1 MNSTLPIAVI
11 GAGPVG
17 LAAAAHLIERGE
29 TPVVFEAGSTIGANM
44 LNWGHVRMFS
54 PWEFTV
60 DRASVRLLEQH
71 GWQMPPLNDLPTGRD
86 LVERYLV
93 PLSELPEVR
102 EHIHLNAQVMA
113 VSRRNIDKMKNVGR
127 DDAPFVL
134 HVVYGDG
141 TEVLIEAKAV
151 IDASGTWHKPN
162 PLGSDGL
169 PAVGENRQAQHIFY
183 GIPDVL
189 GSQRE
194 RYGNKRVMVVG
205 SGHSAINALLELA
218 ELKNTA
224 SDTTIYW
231 AMRGKNLKQVYGGGE
246 DDALPARGRLGT
258 RVQTH
263 VDDGTIEIVS
273 PFRVREITAAASG
286 INVIGETPNGLQ
298 TVQVDEIV
306 ATTGAR
312 TDLDMLREL
321 RLELDPALES
331 TRALGPM
338 IDPNIHSC
346 GTVRPHGEAELR
358 HPEKNFYIV
367 GMKSYG
373 RAPTFLLAT
382 GYEQVRS
389 VVAGLVGDWEAARD
403 VQLNLPETGVC
414 STDLA
419 GEGAACCGTPAVQ
432 SEPALI
438 SLGTIPAGNLQSN
451 VRLQPMSLQ
460 AVPVQGVTAT
470 ATRDC
475 GCDDTCC
482 GDGVKSTTCG
492 CDSTCCS

>member
-1 MNSTLPIAVI
+1 MSSQLPVAII

-29 TPVVFEAGSTIGANM
+29 TPMIFEAGRIVGASV
-44 LNWGHVRMFS
+44 LAWGHVRMFS

-60 DRASVRLLEQH
+60 DRASVRLLETH
-71 GWQMPPLNDLPTGRD
+71 GWQMPPPHELPTGRE

-93 PLSELPEVR
+93 PLSELPAVR
-102 EHIHLNAQVMA
+102 DQIHLDARVVA
-113 VSRRNIDKMKNVGR
+113 VSRRSIDKLKDAGR

-141 TEVLIEAKAV
+141 REALYEARAV
-151 IDASGTWHKPN
+151 IDASGTWHQPN
-162 PLGSDGL
+162 PIGAGGL
-169 PAVGENRQAQHIFY
+169 PAVGEKRHAQHIFY

-189 GSQRE
+189 GKHRE
-194 RYGNKRVMVVG
+194 RYTNRRVMVVG

-218 ELKNTA
+218 ALKDSA
-224 SDTTIYW
+224 PATTIGW
-231 AMRGKNLKQVYGGGE
+231 AMRGTNLKRVFGGGQ

-258 RVQTH
+258 RIQAH
-263 VDDGTIEIVS
+263 VDAGTISILS
-273 PFRVREITAAASG
+273 PFRVQEIRAASEG
-286 INVIGETPNGLQ
+286 LEVIGQTPAGLES
-298 TVQVDEIV
+298 VQVDEII

-312 TDLDMLREL
+312 PALEMLREL

-389 VVAGLVGDWEAARD
+389 VVAALAGDWKAARD

-419 GEGAACCGTPAVQ
+419 GEGTACCGTSSQPAVL
-432 SEPALI
+432 SLSAIPIRTAGLKPALQAP
-438 SLGTIPAGNLQSN
+438 GLQ
-451 VRLQPMSLQ
+451 
-460 AVPVQGVTAT
+460 TAS
-470 ATRDC
+470 RDC
-475 GCDDTCC
+475 GCDDACC
-482 GDGVKSTTCG
+482 SDGVKSTTCG
-492 CDSTCCS
+492 CDDTCCS

>member
-17 LAAAAHLIERGE
+17 LAAAAHLIEPGE
-29 TPVVFEAGSTIGANM
+29 TPLVFEAGSSIGANV
-44 LNWGHVRMFS
+44 LTWGHVRMFS

-60 DRASVRLLEQH
+60 DRASVRLLEKH

-86 LVERYLV
+86 LVEQYLV
-93 PLSELPEVR
+93 PFSELPEVR
-102 EHIHLNAQVMA
+102 EHIHLNARVIA
-113 VSRRNIDKMKNVGR
+113 VSRRNIDKMKDAGR
-127 DDAPFVL
+127 DEAPFVL

-141 TEVLIEAKAV
+141 NEALIEASAV

-162 PLGSDGL
+162 PLGSGGL
-169 PAVGENRQAQHIFY
+169 PAVGEKQQAQHIFY
-183 GIPDVL
+183 GMPNVL
-189 GSQRE
+189 GGQRE
-194 RYGNKRVMVVG
+194 RYANKRVIVVG

-218 ELKNTA
+218 ELKATA
-224 SDTTIYW
+224 PDTTIYW

-258 RVQTH
+258 RIQAQ
-263 VDDGTIEIVS
+263 VDAGTIEIVS
-273 PFRVREITAAASG
+273 PFRVREITAAAGG

-312 TDLDMLREL
+312 PDLDMLREL
-321 RLELDPALES
+321 RLDLDPALES

-358 HPEKNFYIV
+358 QPEKNFYIV

-389 VVAGLVGDWEAARD
+389 VVAALVGDWEAARD

-419 GEGAACCGTPAVQ
+419 GEGAACCGTPAVK
-432 SEPALI
+432 SEPARI
-438 SLGTIPAGNLQSN
+438 SLGNIAVSN
-451 VRLQPMSLQ
+451 VRLQPVSLQ
-460 AVPVQGVTAT
+460 AVAVQGVTAT
-470 ATRDC
+470 AARDC

-492 CDSTCCS
+492 CDSACCS

>member
-29 TPVVFEAGSTIGANM
+29 TPIVFEAGSAIGANI
-44 LNWGHVRMFS
+44 LEWGHVRMFS

-60 DRASVRLLEQH
+60 DSASVRLLEAH
-71 GWQMPPLNDLPTGRD
+71 GWQMPPLNELPSGGD
-86 LVERYLV
+86 LVEKYLL
-93 PLSELPEVR
+93 PFSELPEVR
-102 EHIHLNAQVMA
+102 DHIQLNARVIA
-113 VSRRNIDKMKNVGR
+113 VSRRNIDKMKDAGR
-127 DDAPFVL
+127 EDAPFIL
-134 HVVYGDG
+134 HVEYSNGD
-141 TEVLIEAKAV
+141 EALIEAQAV

-162 PLGSDGL
+162 PLGSGGL
-169 PAVGENRQAQHIFY
+169 PAVGEKRQAGHIFY
-183 GIPDVL
+183 GIPDIA
-189 GSQRE
+189 GIHAD
-194 RYGNKRVMVVG
+194 RYADKRVMIVG
-205 SGHSAINALLELA
+205 SGHSAINALLALA

-224 SDTTIYW
+224 PDTTIYW
-231 AMRGKNLKQVYGGGE
+231 AMRGTNLTQVYGGGE

-258 RVQTH
+258 RIQAH
-263 VDDGTIEIVS
+263 VDAGIIQIVA
-273 PFRVREITAAASG
+273 PFSVREIAAADDSISVMG
-286 INVIGETPNGLQ
+286 VTPDGMH
-298 TVQVDEIV
+298 TVLVDEII

-312 TDLDMLREL
+312 PDLDMLREL
-321 RLELDPALES
+321 RLDLDPALES

-358 HPEKNFYIV
+358 QPEKDFYIV

-389 VVAGLVGDWEAARD
+389 VVAALAGDWEAARD

-414 STDLA
+414 STDL
-419 GEGAACCGTPAVQ
+419 GGDGAACCAPSNV
-432 SEPALI
+432 EPALL
-438 SLGTIPAGNLQSN
+438 SLSAIPVNGL
-451 VRLQPMSLQ
+451 VRLQPANLQ
-460 AVPVQGVTAT
+460 AGLQPVGLQT

-475 GCDDTCC
+475 GCADDCC
-482 GDGVKSTTCG
+482 DDGMASSTCG

>member
-1 MNSTLPIAVI
+1 MAEKTLLVAVI

-17 LAAAAHLIERGE
+17 LAAAAHLLERGE
-29 TPVVFEAGSTIGANM
+29 TPIVFESGASVGANM
-44 LNWGHVRMFS
+44 RDWQHVRMFS
-54 PWEFTV
+54 PWQYTV
-60 DRASVRLLEQH
+60 DQAAVRLLNKH
-71 GWQMPPLNDLPTGRD
+71 GWQMPPVDELPTGGAM
-86 LVERYLV
+86 VERYML
-93 PLSELPEVR
+93 PFAALPEVSQ
-102 EHIHLNAQVMA
+102 HIHLNARVIA
-113 VSRRNIDKMKNVGR
+113 VSRQNIDKMKDAGR
-127 DDAPFVL
+127 DESPFVL
-134 HVVYGDG
+134 HVEYSDG
-141 TEVLIEAKAV
+141 REALIEARAV

-162 PLGSDGL
+162 PLGSGGL
-169 PAVGENRQAQHIFY
+169 PAAGEKRNASHIFY

-189 GSQRE
+189 SAHQPRFA
-194 RYGNKRVMVVG
+194 NKRVMVVG

-218 ELKNTA
+218 KLKQDN
-224 SDTTIYW
+224 SQTTIVW
-231 AMRGKNLKQVYGGGE
+231 AMRGSSLQMVYGGGE
-246 DDALPARGRLGT
+246 DDALPARAQLGT
-258 RVQTH
+258 RIQVL
-263 VDDGTIEIVS
+263 VDAGTIELVT
-273 PFRVREITAAASG
+273 PFRVREIMAAGNG
-286 INVIGETPNGLQ
+286 IAVIGDVPDGQ
-298 TVQVDEIV
+298 KTVEVDEII

-312 TDLDMLREL
+312 PDLDMLREL

-414 STDLA
+414 SSDLA
-419 GEGAACCGTPAVQ
+419 GEGGSCCGTGVNQTLPLA
-432 SEPALI
+432 ANLI
-438 SLGTIPAGNLQSN
+438 SLTSIPFAANQLQQ
-451 VRLQPMSLQ
+451 VGL
-460 AVPVQGVTAT
+460 PVAT

-475 GCDDTCC
+475 GCDDACC
-482 GDGVKSTTCG
+482 SDGIKSTSCG
-492 CDSTCCS
+492 CDTACCS